1 MYDFVFKLEIQ
12 IWLGNVLKVLQW
24 VSNYI
29 LNNVLYSNTMKFPPK
44 YFHTCDLRK
53 SLLKY
58 HLFVWVTPTP
68 TPQRNYKE
76 LGALHM

>member
-1 MYDFVFKLEIQ
+1 
-12 IWLGNVLKVLQW
+12 
-24 VSNYI
+24 
-29 LNNVLYSNTMKFPPK
+29 MKFPPK

-76 LGALHM
+76 IGALHI